1 MKKWGMIATWRM
13 AIEGVTLGAEI
24 LKNDGKCQDAVERAI
39 MEVEDYPFY
48 KSVGYGGLPNENC
61 EVELDAAFMDGKTL
75 SIGAVAGIKDY
86 KNPVCI
92 ARKLSED
99 RFNIFLVGAGAEAYA
114 HKNGFVRQN
123 MLTERAKKTW
133 EIRMRE
139 ITQKNLSPYD
149 GHDTVCMISL
159 DSKRDMAVATS
170 TSGLFMKK
178 RGRVGDSPISGSGFY
193 VDNEVGGA
201 AATGLGE
208 DIMKGCLSYETVQ
221 RMRRGMSP
229 AEAAQSAMDE
239 FSEELRRR
247 RGTAGAMSIIAM
259 NNKGEWGIGTNVEFS
274 FVAATSDEEPKVYL
288 AKPVENPDKTIKDI
302 IIEEASK
309 EYMEEYKRNIQ
320 KPLEEI

>member
-1 MKKWGMIATWRM
+1 MKKWAMIATWRM
-13 AIEGVTLGAEI
+13 AVEGVALGADI
-24 LKNDGKCQDAVERAI
+24 LKNGGKCQDAVERAI

-48 KSVGYGGLPNENC
+48 KSVGYGGLPNEVC

-92 ARKLSED
+92 ARKLSAD
-99 RFNIFLVGAGAEAYA
+99 RFNIFLVGEGAEAYA

-133 EIRMRE
+133 ELRMRE
-139 ITQKNLSPYD
+139 ITEKNLSPYD
-149 GHDTVCMISL
+149 GHDTVCMIGI
-159 DSKRDMAVATS
+159 DSEKDMAAATS

-178 RGRVGDSPISGSGFY
+178 RGRVGDSPVSGSGFY
-193 VDNEVGGA
+193 VDNEAGGA

-221 RMRRGMSP
+221 RMKRGMSP
-229 AEAAQSAMDE
+229 SEAAQSAVAD
-239 FSEELRRR
+239 FSEQLKRR
-247 RGTAGAMSIIAM
+247 RGHAGAISVIAM

-274 FVAATSDEEPKVYL
+274 FVAADPDNEPKVYL
-288 AKPVENPDKTIKDI
+288 AYPVEGSNEVK
-302 IIEEASK
+302 IEIASK
-309 EYMEEYKRNIQ
+309 EYMEDYKKNIQ

>member
-1 MKKWGMIATWRM
+1 
-13 AIEGVTLGAEI
+13 
-24 LKNDGKCQDAVERAI
+24 

-48 KSVGYGGLPNENC
+48 KSVGYGGLPNEVC

-92 ARKLSED
+92 ARKLSAD
-99 RFNIFLVGAGAEAYA
+99 RFNIFLVGEGAEAYA

-133 EIRMRE
+133 ELRMKE
-139 ITQKNLSPYD
+139 ITEKNLSPYD
-149 GHDTVCMISL
+149 GHDTVCMIGI
-159 DSKRDMAVATS
+159 DSEKDMAAATS

-178 RGRVGDSPISGSGFY
+178 RGRVGDSPVSGSGFY
-193 VDNEVGGA
+193 VDNEAGGA

-221 RMRRGMSP
+221 RMKRGMSP
-229 AEAAQSAMDE
+229 SEAAQSAVAD
-239 FSEELRRR
+239 FSEQLKRR
-247 RGTAGAMSIIAM
+247 RGHAGAISVIAM

-274 FVAATSDEEPKVYL
+274 FVAADPDNEPKVYL
-288 AKPVENPDKTIKDI
+288 ANPVEGRNEVK
-302 IIEEASK
+302 IEIASK
-309 EYMEEYKRNIQ
+309 EYMEAYKKNIQ